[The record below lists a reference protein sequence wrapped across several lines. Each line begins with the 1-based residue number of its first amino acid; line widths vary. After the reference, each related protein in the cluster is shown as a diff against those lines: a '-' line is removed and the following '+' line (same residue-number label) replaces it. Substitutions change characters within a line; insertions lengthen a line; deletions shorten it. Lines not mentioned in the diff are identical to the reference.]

1 MVTAEHVAAAMALS
15 DRSWKQIEIRERENK
30 QSIAVRIQRV
40 AGVHA
45 EKLAVLELQTQ
56 FSGAQALQIR
66 MKPLA
71 PEERV
76 VTLRIPRQSIALR
89 RGSIRTLWRQ
99 RKPCRHGAARDVRRG
114 QSSRARSRCVRCP
127 GAGLRGPRGR
137 HRQQH
142 LHTNPAASV
151 PCDAGLD
158 SLGESQRRCRA
169 QSGLGGFVA
178 DRRHGEP
185 HWREPIGSTQGLP
198 ATELVVDARASG
210 TQASPSP
217 RDGIFGSSPES
228 SRCTARY
235 LAAHR
240 WFSFR
245 IPWKSRIAQS
255 PSHSVGCLEA
265 RGLGAAGIM
274 AGAVA
279 GWEYGDPYYPRPYD
293 AGSVAPLSGTARY
306 HPLA

>member
-1 MVTAEHVAAAMALS
+1 MVTAEHVAAAMGLS

-76 VTLRIPRQSIALR
+76 VSTCISRQSIALR

-127 GAGLRGPRGR
+127 GAGLRGPRGC

-151 PCDAGLD
+151 PCHAGLD
-158 SLGESQRRCRA
+158 SLGKSQRRCRA

-185 HWREPIGSTQGLP
+185 HWREPIGATQGLP
-198 ATELVVDARASG
+198 ATNLVAEHV
-210 TQASPSP
+210 QAENRLRLRLEMGFSAHRP
-217 RDGIFGSSPES
+217 
-228 SRCTARY
+228 TARDALQDISLPIGGFPSAFPGNPGLHSHQATV
-235 LAAHR
+235 LAA
-240 WFSFR
+240 
-245 IPWKSRIAQS
+245 WKLEDWAQ
-255 PSHSVGCLEA
+255 PA
-265 RGLGAAGIM
+265 
-274 AGAVA
+274 
-279 GWEYGDPYYPRPYD
+279 
-293 AGSVAPLSGTARY
+293 
-306 HPLA
+306 